1 MNFKKG
7 YMVARKSYG
16 EDIVFVIDK
25 IIKRKDAED
34 YAVLKGLT
42 IRIKAD
48 SPVSDLVLA
57 SKEEVEKSLGALEN
71 IIKKRAEKRNELKQI
86 QVYNKQIKRYR
97 EIIYTGK
104 ILHLDRR

>member
-25 IIKRKDAED
+25 IIKRKEGAN
-34 YAVLKGLT
+34 YAILKGLT

-48 SPVSDLVLA
+48 APVSDLVLA
-57 SKEEVEKSLGALEN
+57 SKEDVESSLELLDK
-71 IIKKRAEKRNELKQI
+71 IIKKRAEKRNSLEQV
-86 QVYNKQIKRYR
+86 QVYNQKFKRYR

-104 ILHLDRR
+104 ILHLDR